1 MNRLFA
7 SDAAEPGHPY
17 WWDGI
22 EWPTLDAPPPDAVEL
37 LVIGAGYTGL
47 SAAIAA
53 HDAGAK
59 VAVIDAG
66 QPGQGASTRNGGMF
80 GAHPR
85 LRWAALQ
92 QKFGEDTADAI
103 FGEVAPALHWV
114 RDLIACEDIN
124 CDYEQTGRIQLAW
137 TESHFANQ
145 RQLAKTVAEKSTVR
159 IDVLKKDELGSEIKT
174 DVYKGGIVFPE
185 HGALHPAKFHHGLL
199 DAVLRRGISV
209 TAASP
214 ALKLAKDASG
224 FRVTTPQKT
233 IKATK
238 IVLATNGYTS
248 SPFNWF
254 ARRVFPLPSF
264 LIATEPLSSNLIGE
278 IAPGRRMMVETRARH
293 SYFRISPDGTRILF
307 GGRAAMVDIDLK
319 KAAARLHA
327 TMTEVWLELNDT
339 KLTHVWT
346 GNTGYS
352 FNHVPTVGEHDG
364 IHYAMG
370 FSGSG
375 TVLAPYLGAKAALQA
390 LGDPNGETAYSQTQ
404 LQPRWFHSGG
414 RPHFLRAANIWY
426 RNWVDGAENRAARR

>member
-1 MNRLFA
+1 
-7 SDAAEPGHPY
+7 
-17 WWDGI
+17 
-22 EWPTLDAPPPDAVEL
+22 
-37 LVIGAGYTGL
+37 
-47 SAAIAA
+47 
-53 HDAGAK
+53 
-59 VAVIDAG
+59 
-66 QPGQGASTRNGGMF
+66 
-80 GAHPR
+80 
-85 LRWAALQ
+85 
-92 QKFGEDTADAI
+92 
-103 FGEVAPALHWV
+103 ALHWV
-114 RDLIACEDIN
+114 RDLIAREDIN
-124 CDYEQTGRIQLAW
+124 CAYAQKGRIQLAW
-137 TESHFANQ
+137 TKSHFANQ
-145 RQLAKTVAEKSTVR
+145 RQLATTVTTKSSVK
-159 IDVLKKDELGSEIKT
+159 IDILKKEELGSEIKS
-174 DVYKGGIVFPE
+174 DVYKGGILFPE

-199 DAVLRRGISV
+199 VAVLQRGISV
-209 TAASP
+209 TADYP
-214 ALKLAKDASG
+214 ALKLAKDASE
-224 FRVTTPQKT
+224 FQVSTPDKT
-233 IKATK
+233 IRAGK

-293 SYFRISPDGTRILF
+293 SYFRISPDGTRILY

-319 KAAARLHA
+319 KAAARLHV
-327 TMTEVWLELNDT
+327 TMTEVWPELKDA

-352 FNHVPTVGEHDG
+352 FNHVPAVGEHDG
-364 IHYAMG
+364 IHYALG

>member
-1 MNRLFA
+1 MNRLFS

-22 EWPTLDAPPPDAVEL
+22 EWPTLDAPPPDTVEL
-37 LVIGAGYTGL
+37 LIIGAGYTGL

-66 QPGQGASTRNGGMF
+66 QPGQGASTRNGGMV

-85 LRWAALQ
+85 LGWDALRQ
-92 QKFGEDTADAI
+92 RFGEDTADAI
-103 FGEVAPALHWV
+103 FAEAAPALQWV
-114 RDLIACEDIN
+114 RELIEREGID
-124 CDYEQTGRIQLAW
+124 CDYERTGRIQLAW
-137 TESHFANQ
+137 TGSHFASQ
-145 RQLAKTVAEKSTVR
+145 KQLATSVAEKSRVQ
-159 IDVLKKDELGSEIKT
+159 IDVLEKSALGSEIKT
-174 DVYKGGIVFPE
+174 DLYKGGIIFSE
-185 HGALHPAKFHHGLL
+185 HGALHPAKFHRGLL
-199 DAVLRRGISV
+199 DAVLQRGIRVSATV
-209 TAASP
+209 RAE
-214 ALKLAKDASG
+214 KLAKDANG
-224 FRVTTPQKT
+224 FRVATPQKT
-233 IKATK
+233 IRASK
-238 IVLATNGYTS
+238 IVLATNGYTA

-264 LIATEPLSSNLIGE
+264 LIATEPLSANLIGE
-278 IAPGRRMMVETRARH
+278 LAPGRRMMVETRARH
-293 SYFRISPDGTRILF
+293 SYFRISPDGTRILY

-327 TMTEVWLELNDT
+327 TMTEVWPELKGT

-352 FNHVPTVGEHDG
+352 FSHMPTVGERDG

-375 TVLAPYLGAKAALQA
+375 TVMAPYLGAKAALQA
-390 LGDPNGETAYSQTQ
+390 LGDAKGETAYSQTQ
-404 LQPRWFHSGG
+404 LKPRWFHSGG
-414 RPHFLRAANIWY
+414 RPHFLRAADLWY